1 MPLFLSELLKN
12 GLRGVV
18 IFPKES
24 GGKGDAER
32 KERVDLVPV
41 RKGIC
46 SSGRDFTHFSLS
58 DHLTGNTRAKMVMG
72 QC

>member
-1 MPLFLSELLKN
+1 M
-12 GLRGVV
+12 
-18 IFPKES
+18 FPKES

-41 RKGIC
+41 RKGIY
-46 SSGRDFTHFSLS
+46 SSGRDFTHFSVS